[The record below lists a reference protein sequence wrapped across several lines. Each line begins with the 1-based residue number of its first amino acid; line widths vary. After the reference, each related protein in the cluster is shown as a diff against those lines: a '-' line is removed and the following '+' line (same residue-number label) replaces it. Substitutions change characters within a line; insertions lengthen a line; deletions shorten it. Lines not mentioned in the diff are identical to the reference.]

1 MGAVAER
8 LICGVPTAAKP
19 YGGPAGQS
27 KRSALR
33 IENLKFAFDAD
44 GTVVVDSD
52 LRGRHFFSRTAVSMP
67 KLPGSYKH
75 KPTLPRRLGRGVGL
89 G

>member
-1 MGAVAER
+1 MGTVTER
-8 LICGVPTAAKP
+8 LVCGMPTAAKP
-19 YGGPAGQS
+19 YGGPASQS
-27 KRSALR
+27 KRPTLW
-33 IENLKFAFDAD
+33 IKNLKLAFYTD

-75 KPTLPRRLGRGVGL
+75 KPTLPG
-89 G
+89 